1 MTIEQLKNK
10 HPIIEEIEEISS
22 EDGNSYEVIFVL
34 GGAKSFDGTEEERL
48 TAIDEY
54 CTRIENIIKNLK

>member
-10 HPIIEEIEEISS
+10 HPIIDEIEEISS
-22 EDGNSYEVIFVL
+22 EDETLYEVIFVL
-34 GGAKSFDGTEEERL
+34 GGTKAFVGTEEERL

-54 CTRIENIIKNLK
+54 CTRIESIIRDLK